1 MPLSKLQFT
10 PGINKEMTDLMDK
23 GGWSDGNLVRFRKGL
38 PEKIG
43 GWEKETST
51 SYLGTGRALLGWVAL
66 SSTKYLGLGT
76 TFKYYIKDGSSFDDI
91 TPIRS
96 TTSAGDVT
104 FSASNG
110 DATITVADT
119 AHGAVQND
127 FVTFSG
133 SASLG
138 GNVTAA
144 VLNQEYQIA
153 TIVNA
158 NSYTIEAKDTSGTTV
173 TANASDSGN
182 GGSSVVGAYQVNV
195 GLDVY
200 VPSTGWGAGTWGA
213 STWGSATAISE
224 AGQLRLWSHDAFGED
239 LIFNPRAGGVYYW
252 DESGG
257 TDNRAVAITSLSGAN
272 LAPTKGL
279 QTIVSDID
287 RHVIV
292 LGADPIVGSSRS
304 GSIDPLLIAFSDQE
318 SVTNWE
324 PTSTNTAGSLRLSS
338 GSQII
343 GGLRSRQEILIWTD
357 TSLYSMQFIGAPFTF
372 GLNLVN
378 ENVGLISPNGMI
390 NAPDGVYWMARDGFY
405 TYSGSVKRLVCSV
418 LNYVLDDFNNTQSFK
433 TLAFTNREFNEVGWF
448 YCSSS
453 SDEIDRYVT
462 YNYLEGAW
470 SIGNLSRTA
479 WIDDGV
485 FEKPRATGK
494 DSDGD
499 GYLYIHENAD
509 DDDGSPMDNVFIE
522 SGDIDIEEGNQL
534 AFIGRLIPDVKFFG
548 TTPTDGQINF
558 VLKTRNFP
566 GDSLTTNS
574 TNIIKSTT
582 QQTFT
587 RARGRQLV
595 LRVESDDDA
604 DTGSRTGFKWR
615 LGANRIDVRTDG
627 RR

>member
-43 GWEKETST
+43 GWEKAVTN
-51 SYLGTGRALLGWVAL
+51 SYLGTGRALLAWVDL
-66 SSTKYLGLGT
+66 DYTKYLGLGT
-76 TFKYYIKDGSSFDDI
+76 TFKYYVNAGADYFDV
-91 TPIRS
+91 TPIRATTTNGIVFAATDGS
-96 TTSAGDVT
+96 TTIT
-104 FSASNG
+104 
-110 DATITVADT
+110 ATDD
-119 AHGAVQND
+119 AHGAVVND
-127 FVTFSG
+127 FVTISG
-133 SASLG
+133 AVSLG
-138 GNVTAA
+138 GNITAA
-144 VLNQEYQIA
+144 VLNQEYQITAVPSADTFTFTA
-153 TIVNA
+153 TATA
-158 NSYTIEAKDTSGTTV
+158 NS
-173 TANASDSGN
+173 SDSGN
-182 GGSSVVGAYQVNV
+182 GGSGADAAYQINV

-213 STWGSATAISE
+213 GTWGSSSAISE
-224 AGQLRLWSHDAFGED
+224 TGQLRLWSHDAFGED
-239 LIFNPRAGGVYYW
+239 LIFNPRGGGIYYW

-257 TDNRAVAITSLSGAN
+257 TSSRAVAISSLSGAN
-272 LAPTKGL
+272 LTPTKGL

-292 LGADPIVGSSRS
+292 LGADPISGSSRS

-324 PTSTNTAGSLRLSS
+324 PTATNTAGSLRLSS
-338 GSQII
+338 GSQIV

-405 TYSGSVKRLVCSV
+405 VYSGSVKRLVCSV
-418 LNYVLDDFNNTQSFK
+418 LNYVLDDINNTQSFK

-494 DSDGD
+494 DSSGN
-499 GYLYIHENAD
+499 GYLYIHESTD

-522 SGDIDIEEGNQL
+522 SGDIDIEDGNQL
-534 AFIGRLIPDVKFFG
+534 GFVSRIIPDVKFFG

-574 TNIIKSTT
+574 TNNITSTT

-595 LRVESDDDA
+595 LRIQSDDDA
-604 DTGSRTGFKWR
+604 NSAARTGFRWR

>member
-23 GGWSDGNLVRFRKGL
+23 GGWADGNLVRFRKGL

-43 GWEKETST
+43 GWQKS
-51 SYLGTGRALLGWVAL
+51 SNSSFLGTGRALLAWVDL
-66 SSTKYLGLGT
+66 EYTKYLGLGT
-76 TFKYYIKDGSSFDDI
+76 TWKYYVSSGSDYSDI
-91 TPIRS
+91 TPIRA
-96 TTSAGDVT
+96 TTTNGIT
-104 FSASNG
+104 FAATNG
-110 DATITVADT
+110 SATITATDND
-119 AHGAVQND
+119 HGAVTND
-127 FVTFSG
+127 FVTISG
-133 SASLG
+133 AVSLG
-138 GNVTAA
+138 GNITAT
-144 VLNQEYQIA
+144 VLNKEYQVTSVPSADTFTFTA
-153 TIVNA
+153 TA
-158 NSYTIEAKDTSGTTV
+158 
-173 TANASDSGN
+173 TANGSDTGN
-182 GGSSVVGAYQVNV
+182 GGSGADAAYQINA

-213 STWGSATAISE
+213 GGFGSTTALTES
-224 AGQLRLWSHDAFGED
+224 GQLRLWSHDAFGED
-239 LIFNPRAGGVYYW
+239 LIINPRAGNIYYW
-252 DESGG
+252 DESSGE
-257 TDNRAVAITSLSGAN
+257 DNRAVAISTLGGAN

-279 QTIVSDID
+279 QVIVSDID
-287 RHVIV
+287 RHVVV

-318 SVTNWE
+318 SVTDWN
-324 PTSTNTAGSLRLSS
+324 PTATNTAGSLRLSS
-338 GSQII
+338 GSQIV

-390 NAPDGVYWMARDGFY
+390 NAPDGIYWMARDGFY

-418 LNYVLDDFNNTQSFK
+418 LNYVLDDINNTQSFK

-453 SDEIDRYVT
+453 SNEIDKYVT

-470 SIGNLSRTA
+470 SIGSLSRTA

-499 GYLYIHENAD
+499 SYVYTHESTD
-509 DDDGSPMDNVFIE
+509 DNDGSPMDNVFIE

-534 AFIGRLIPDVKFFG
+534 GFVSRIIPDVKFFG

-574 TNIIKSTT
+574 TNNITSTT
-582 QQTFT
+582 QQAFT

-595 LRVESDDDA
+595 LRVQSDDDA
-604 DTGSRTGFKWR
+604 TVGVRTGFKWR
-615 LGANRIDVRTDG
+615 LGANRIDIRTDG

>member
-1 MPLSKLQFT
+1 MPLTKLQFT

-23 GGWSDGNLVRFRKGL
+23 GGWSDGNLVRFRKGM

-43 GWEKETST
+43 GWEKAVTD
-51 SYLGTGRALLGWVAL
+51 SYLGTGRALLAWVDL
-66 SSTKYLGLGT
+66 EYTKYIGLGT
-76 TFKYYIKDGSSFDDI
+76 TFKYYINSGADYFDV
-91 TPIRS
+91 TPIRATTTNGIVFAATNGS
-96 TTSAGDVT
+96 TTIT
-104 FSASNG
+104 
-110 DATITVADT
+110 ATDND
-119 AHGAVQND
+119 HGAVVND
-127 FVTFSG
+127 FVTISG
-133 SASLG
+133 AVSLG
-138 GNVTAA
+138 GAITAA
-144 VLNQEYQIA
+144 VLNKEYQ
-153 TIVNA
+153 
-158 NSYTIEAKDTSGTTV
+158 V
-173 TANASDSGN
+173 TAVPSADTFTFTATATANGSDTGN
-182 GGSSVVGAYQVNV
+182 GGSGADAAYQINV

-213 STWGSATAISE
+213 GTWGSASALSE
-224 AGQLRLWSHDAFGED
+224 TGQLRLWSHDAFGED
-239 LIFNPRAGGVYYW
+239 LIINPRAGGIYYW

-257 TDNRAVAITSLSGAN
+257 TSARAVAISSLSGAN
-272 LAPTKGL
+272 LAPTLGL

-292 LGADPIVGSSRS
+292 LGADPIIGSARS
-304 GSIDPLLIAFSDQE
+304 GAIDPLLIAFSDQE

-338 GSQII
+338 GSQIV

-378 ENVGLISPNGMI
+378 ENVGLISPNAMA

-433 TLAFTNREFNEVGWF
+433 VLAFTNKEFNEVGWF
-448 YCSSS
+448 YTSSS
-453 SDEIDRYVT
+453 SEEIDSYVT

-470 SIGNLSRTA
+470 SIGKLSRTA
-479 WIDDGV
+479 WMDDGV

-499 GYLYIHENAD
+499 GYLYIHESSD
-509 DDDGSPMDNVFIE
+509 DDDGQPMDNVFIE

-534 AFIGRLIPDVKFFG
+534 AFVSRIIPDIKFFG

-566 GDSLTTNS
+566 GESLTTNS
-574 TNIIKSTT
+574 TSNITSTT
-582 QQTFT
+582 QQAFT

-595 LRVESDDDA
+595 LRIQSDDDA
-604 DTGSRTGFKWR
+604 TTSSRTGFKWR
-615 LGANRIDVRTDG
+615 SGANRIDVRTDG

>member
-1 MPLSKLQFT
+1 MPLTKLQFT
-10 PGINKEMTDLMDK
+10 AGINKEMTDLMDK
-23 GGWSDGNLVRFRKGL
+23 GGWADGNLVRFRKGL

-43 GWEKETST
+43 GWQKSNNS
-51 SYLGTGRALLGWVAL
+51 SYLGTGRALLAWVDL
-66 SSTKYLGLGT
+66 DYTKYIGLGT
-76 TFKYYIKDGSSFDDI
+76 TFKYYVNAGSDYFDV
-91 TPIRS
+91 TPIRA
-96 TTSAGDVT
+96 TTT
-104 FSASNG
+104 NG
-110 DATITVADT
+110 IVFAATNGSATITATDD
-119 AHGAVQND
+119 AHGAVVND

-133 SASLG
+133 AVSLG
-138 GNVTAA
+138 GAITAA
-144 VLNQEYQIA
+144 VLNQEYQ
-153 TIVNA
+153 
-158 NSYTIEAKDTSGTTV
+158 V
-173 TANASDSGN
+173 TAVPSANTFTFTATATANGSDTGN
-182 GGSSVVGAYQVNV
+182 GGSGADAAYQINV

-213 STWGSATAISE
+213 GTWGSSSALSE
-224 AGQLRLWSHDAFGED
+224 TGQLRLWSHDAFGED
-239 LIFNPRAGGVYYW
+239 LIINPRAGGIYYW

-257 TDNRAVAITSLSGAN
+257 TSARAVAISDLSGAN
-272 LAPTKGL
+272 LAPTLGL

-287 RHVIV
+287 RHVII
-292 LGADPIVGSSRS
+292 LGADPIVGSARS
-304 GSIDPLLIAFSDQE
+304 GAIDPLLIAFSDQE
-318 SVTNWE
+318 SVTDWN
-324 PTSTNTAGSLRLSS
+324 PTATNTAGSLRLSS
-338 GSQII
+338 GSQIV

-357 TSLYSMQFIGAPFTF
+357 TALYSMQFIGAPFTF

-418 LNYVLDDFNNTQSFK
+418 LNYVLDDINNTQSFK

-448 YCSSS
+448 YVSSS
-453 SDEIDRYVT
+453 SEEIDSYVT

-470 SIGNLSRTA
+470 SIGKLSRTA
-479 WIDDGV
+479 WMDDGV

-499 GYLYIHENAD
+499 NYLYIHESTD

-534 AFIGRLIPDVKFFG
+534 AFISRIIPDVKFFG

-566 GDSLTTNS
+566 GESLTTNS
-574 TNIIKSTT
+574 TNNITSTT
-582 QQTFT
+582 QQSFT

-595 LRVESDDDA
+595 LRVQSDDDA
-604 DTGSRTGFKWR
+604 DTGSRTGFRWR

>member
-1 MPLSKLQFT
+1 MPLTKLQFT
-10 PGINKEMTDLMDK
+10 AGINKEMTDLMDK
-23 GGWSDGNLVRFRKGL
+23 GGWADGNLVRFRKGL

-43 GWEKETST
+43 GWTKAVTN
-51 SYLGTGRALLGWVAL
+51 SYLGTGRALLAWVDL
-66 SSTKYLGLGT
+66 DYTKYIGLGT
-76 TFKYYIKDGSSFDDI
+76 TFKYYVNAGSDYFDV
-91 TPIRS
+91 TPIRA
-96 TTSAGDVT
+96 TTT
-104 FSASNG
+104 NG
-110 DATITVADT
+110 IVFAATNGSATITATDD
-119 AHGAVQND
+119 AHGAVVND

-133 SASLG
+133 AVSLG
-138 GNVTAA
+138 GAITAA
-144 VLNQEYQIA
+144 VLNQEYQVTA
-153 TIVNA
+153 VPNA
-158 NSYTIEAKDTSGTTV
+158 NTFTFTATA
-173 TANASDSGN
+173 TANGSDTGN
-182 GGSSVVGAYQVNV
+182 GGSGADAAYQINV

-213 STWGSATAISE
+213 GTWGSASALSQT
-224 AGQLRLWSHDAFGED
+224 GQLRLWSHDAFGED
-239 LIFNPRAGGVYYW
+239 LIINPRAGGVYYW
-252 DESGG
+252 DESSG
-257 TDNRAVAITSLSGAN
+257 TSARAVAISDLSGAN

-287 RHVIV
+287 RHVII
-292 LGADPIVGSSRS
+292 LGADPIVGSARS
-304 GSIDPLLIAFSDQE
+304 GAIDPLLIAFSDQE
-318 SVTNWE
+318 SVTDWN
-324 PTSTNTAGSLRLSS
+324 PTATNTAGSLRLSS
-338 GSQII
+338 GSQIV

-357 TSLYSMQFIGAPFTF
+357 TALYSMQFIGAPFTF

-418 LNYVLDDFNNTQSFK
+418 LNYVLDDINNTQSFK

-448 YCSSS
+448 YVSSS
-453 SDEIDRYVT
+453 SEEIDSYVT

-470 SIGNLSRTA
+470 SIGKLSRTA
-479 WIDDGV
+479 WMDDGV

-499 GYLYIHENAD
+499 NYLYIHESTD
-509 DDDGSPMDNVFIE
+509 DDDGLPMDNVFIE

-534 AFIGRLIPDVKFFG
+534 AFISRIIPDVKFFG

-566 GDSLTTNS
+566 GESLTTNS
-574 TNIIKSTT
+574 TNNITSTT
-582 QQTFT
+582 QQSFT

-595 LRVESDDDA
+595 LRVQSDDDA
-604 DTGSRTGFKWR
+604 NTGSRTGFRWR

>member
-23 GGWSDGNLVRFRKGL
+23 GGWADGNLVRFRKGL

-43 GWEKETST
+43 GWQKSKNS
-51 SYLGTGRALLGWVAL
+51 SYLGTGRALLAWVDL
-66 SSTKYLGLGT
+66 DYTKYLGLGT
-76 TFKYYIKDGSSFDDI
+76 TWKYYVSSGSDYSDI
-91 TPIRS
+91 TPIRA
-96 TTSAGDVT
+96 TTTNGIT
-104 FSASNG
+104 FAATNG
-110 DATITVADT
+110 SATITATDN
-119 AHGAVQND
+119 AHGAVVND
-127 FVTFSG
+127 FVTISG
-133 SASLG
+133 AVSLG
-138 GNVTAA
+138 GNITAT
-144 VLNQEYQIA
+144 VLNKEYQITSIPSADTFTFTA
-153 TIVNA
+153 TA
-158 NSYTIEAKDTSGTTV
+158 
-173 TANASDSGN
+173 TANGSDTGN
-182 GGSSVVGAYQVNV
+182 GGSGADAAYQINV

-213 STWGSATAISE
+213 GGWGSTTALTES
-224 AGQLRLWSHDAFGED
+224 GQLRLWSHDAFGED
-239 LIFNPRAGGVYYW
+239 LIINPRAGSIYYW
-252 DESGG
+252 DESSGE
-257 TDNRAVAITSLSGAN
+257 DNRAVAISTLGGAN

-279 QTIVSDID
+279 QVIVSDID

-318 SVTNWE
+318 SVTDWN
-324 PTSTNTAGSLRLSS
+324 PTATNTAGSLRLSS
-338 GSQII
+338 GSQIV

-390 NAPDGVYWMARDGFY
+390 NAPDGIYWMARDGFY

-418 LNYVLDDFNNTQSFK
+418 LNYVLDDINTTQSFK

-453 SDEIDRYVT
+453 SNEIDKYVT

-470 SIGNLSRTA
+470 SIGSLSRTA

-499 GYLYIHENAD
+499 GYVYTHEITD
-509 DDDGSPMDNVFIE
+509 DNDGSPMDNVFIE

-534 AFIGRLIPDVKFFG
+534 GFVSRIIPDVKFFG
-548 TTPTDGQINF
+548 KTPTDGQINF

-574 TNIIKSTT
+574 TNNITSTT
-582 QQTFT
+582 QQAFT

-595 LRVESDDDA
+595 LRVQSDDDA
-604 DTGSRTGFKWR
+604 TVGVRTGFKWR
-615 LGANRIDVRTDG
+615 LGANRIDIRTDG

>member
-1 MPLSKLQFT
+1 MPLTKLQFT

-43 GWEKETST
+43 GWTKAVTG
-51 SYLGTGRALLGWVAL
+51 SYLGTGRALTAWVDL
-66 SSTKYLGLGT
+66 DYTKYIGLGT
-76 TFKYYIKDGSSFDDI
+76 TFKYYVNAGSDYFDV
-91 TPIRS
+91 TPIRATTTNGIVFAATDGS
-96 TTSAGDVT
+96 TTIT
-104 FSASNG
+104 
-110 DATITVADT
+110 ATDD
-119 AHGAVQND
+119 AHGAVVND

-133 SASLG
+133 AVSLG
-138 GNVTAA
+138 GAITAA
-144 VLNQEYQIA
+144 VLNQEYQVTAVPSADTFTFTA
-153 TIVNA
+153 TATA
-158 NSYTIEAKDTSGTTV
+158 NS
-173 TANASDSGN
+173 SDSGN
-182 GGSSVVGAYQVNV
+182 GGSSADAAYQINV

-213 STWGSATAISE
+213 GTWGSASALSQT
-224 AGQLRLWSHDAFGED
+224 GQLRLWSHDAFGED
-239 LIFNPRAGGVYYW
+239 LIFNPRAGGIYYW
-252 DESGG
+252 DESSG
-257 TDNRAVAITSLSGAN
+257 TSSRAVAIDTLSGAN
-272 LAPTKGL
+272 LAPTLGL

-292 LGADPIVGSSRS
+292 LGADPIVGSARS
-304 GSIDPLLIAFSDQE
+304 GAIDPLLIAFSDQE
-318 SVTNWE
+318 SATNWE
-324 PTSTNTAGSLRLSS
+324 PTATNTAGSLRLSS
-338 GSQII
+338 GSQIV

-372 GLNLVN
+372 GINLVN

-405 TYSGSVKRLVCSV
+405 TYSGAVKRLVCSV
-418 LNYVLDDFNNTQSFK
+418 LNYVLDDINNTQSFK

-448 YCSSS
+448 YVSSS
-453 SDEIDRYVT
+453 SEEIDSYVT

-470 SIGNLSRTA
+470 SIGKLSRTA
-479 WIDDGV
+479 WMDDGV

-499 GYLYIHENAD
+499 GYLYTHELTD
-509 DDDGSPMDNVFIE
+509 DDDGAPMDNVFIE

-534 AFIGRLIPDVKFFG
+534 AFIGRIIPDVKFFG

-574 TNIIKSTT
+574 TSNITSTT
-582 QQTFT
+582 QQAFT

-595 LRVESDDDA
+595 LRIQSDDDA
-604 DTGSRTGFKWR
+604 DTGARTGFRWR

>member
-23 GGWSDGNLVRFRKGL
+23 GGWADGNLVRFRKGL

-43 GWEKETST
+43 GWQKSNNS
-51 SYLGTGRALLGWVAL
+51 SYLGTGRALLAWVDL
-66 SSTKYLGLGT
+66 DYTKYLGLGT
-76 TFKYYIKDGSSFDDI
+76 TWKYYVNSGSDYSDI
-91 TPIRS
+91 TPIRA
-96 TTSAGDVT
+96 TTTNGIT
-104 FSASNG
+104 FAATNG
-110 DATITVADT
+110 SATITATDND
-119 AHGAVQND
+119 HGAVTND
-127 FVTFSG
+127 FVTISG
-133 SASLG
+133 AVSLG
-138 GNVTAA
+138 GNITAT
-144 VLNQEYQIA
+144 VLNKEYQITSIPSADTFTFTA
-153 TIVNA
+153 TA
-158 NSYTIEAKDTSGTTV
+158 
-173 TANASDSGN
+173 TANGSDTGN
-182 GGSSVVGAYQVNV
+182 GGSGADAAYQINV

-213 STWGSATAISE
+213 GGWGSTTALSE
-224 AGQLRLWSHDAFGED
+224 TGQLRLWSHDAFGED
-239 LIFNPRAGGVYYW
+239 LIINPRAGNIYYW
-252 DESGG
+252 DESSGE
-257 TDNRAVAITSLSGAN
+257 DNRAVAISTLSGAN

-279 QTIVSDID
+279 QVIVSDID

-324 PTSTNTAGSLRLSS
+324 PTATNTAGSLRLSS
-338 GSQII
+338 GSQIV

-418 LNYVLDDFNNTQSFK
+418 LNYVLDDINTTQSFK

-453 SDEIDRYVT
+453 SEEIDRYVT

-499 GYLYIHENAD
+499 GYVYTHESTD

-534 AFIGRLIPDVKFFG
+534 GFVSRIIPDVKFFG

-566 GDSLTTNS
+566 GESLTTNS
-574 TNIIKSTT
+574 TNNITSTT

-595 LRVESDDDA
+595 LRVQSDDDA
-604 DTGSRTGFKWR
+604 ATGLRTGFKWR
-615 LGANRIDVRTDG
+615 LGANRIDIRTDG

>member
-23 GGWSDGNLVRFRKGL
+23 GGWADGNLVRFRKGL

-43 GWEKETST
+43 GWQKSNNS
-51 SYLGTGRALLGWVAL
+51 SYLGTGRALLAWVDL
-66 SSTKYLGLGT
+66 EYTKYLGLGT
-76 TFKYYIKDGSSFDDI
+76 TWKYYVNSGSDYSDI
-91 TPIRS
+91 TPIRA
-96 TTSAGDVT
+96 TTTNGIT
-104 FSASNG
+104 FAATNG
-110 DATITVADT
+110 SATITATDN
-119 AHGAVQND
+119 AHGAVVND
-127 FVTFSG
+127 FVTISG
-133 SASLG
+133 AVSLG
-138 GNVTAA
+138 GNITAT
-144 VLNQEYQIA
+144 VLNKEYQITSIPSADTFTFTA
-153 TIVNA
+153 TA
-158 NSYTIEAKDTSGTTV
+158 
-173 TANASDSGN
+173 TANASDESGT
-182 GGSSVVGAYQVNV
+182 GGSGADAAYQINV

-213 STWGSATAISE
+213 GGWGSTTALSE
-224 AGQLRLWSHDAFGED
+224 TGQLRLWSHDAFGED
-239 LIFNPRAGGVYYW
+239 LIINPRAGNIYYW
-252 DESGG
+252 DESSGE
-257 TDNRAVAITSLSGAN
+257 DNRAVAISTLSGAN

-279 QTIVSDID
+279 QVIVSDID

-324 PTSTNTAGSLRLSS
+324 PTATNTAGSLRLSS
-338 GSQII
+338 GSQIV

-378 ENVGLISPNGMI
+378 ENVGLISPSGMI
-390 NAPDGVYWMARDGFY
+390 NAPDAIYWMARDGFY

-418 LNYVLDDFNNTQSFK
+418 LNYVLDDINTTQSFK

-453 SDEIDRYVT
+453 SEEIDRYVT

-499 GYLYIHENAD
+499 GYVYTHESTD

-534 AFIGRLIPDVKFFG
+534 GFVSRIIPDVKFFG

-566 GDSLTTNS
+566 GESLTTNS
-574 TNIIKSTT
+574 TNNITSTT

-595 LRVESDDDA
+595 LRVQSDDDA
-604 DTGSRTGFKWR
+604 ATGLRTGFKWR
-615 LGANRIDVRTDG
+615 LGANRIDIRTDG

>member
-1 MPLSKLQFT
+1 MPLTKLQFT

-43 GWEKETST
+43 GWTKAVTD
-51 SYLGTGRALLGWVAL
+51 SYLGTGRALTAWVDL
-66 SSTKYLGLGT
+66 DYTKYIGLGT
-76 TFKYYIKDGSSFDDI
+76 TFKYYVNSGADYFDV
-91 TPIRS
+91 TPIRATTTNGIVFAATNGS
-96 TTSAGDVT
+96 TTIT
-104 FSASNG
+104 
-110 DATITVADT
+110 ATDDD
-119 AHGAVQND
+119 HGAVVND
-127 FVTFSG
+127 FVTISG
-133 SASLG
+133 AVSLG
-138 GNVTAA
+138 GAITAVVLNKEYQVTAVPSA
-144 VLNQEYQIA
+144 DTFTFTA
-153 TIVNA
+153 TA
-158 NSYTIEAKDTSGTTV
+158 
-173 TANASDSGN
+173 TANGSDTGN
-182 GGSSVVGAYQVNV
+182 GGSGADAAYQINV

-213 STWGSATAISE
+213 GTWGSASAISQT
-224 AGQLRLWSHDAFGED
+224 GQLRLWSHDAFGED

-257 TDNRAVAITSLSGAN
+257 TSARAVAISDLSGAN
-272 LAPTKGL
+272 LAPTLGL

-292 LGADPIVGSSRS
+292 LGADPIVGSARS
-304 GSIDPLLIAFSDQE
+304 GAIDPLLIAFSDQE

-338 GSQII
+338 GSQIV

-357 TSLYSMQFIGAPFTF
+357 TALYSMQFIGAPFTF

-418 LNYVLDDFNNTQSFK
+418 LNYVLDDINNTQSFK

-448 YCSSS
+448 YVSSS
-453 SDEIDRYVT
+453 SEEIDSYVT

-470 SIGNLSRTA
+470 SIGKLSRTA
-479 WIDDGV
+479 WMDDGV

-499 GYLYIHENAD
+499 NYLYIHESTD
-509 DDDGSPMDNVFIE
+509 DDDGLPMDNVFIE

-534 AFIGRLIPDVKFFG
+534 AFISRIIPDVKFFG

-566 GDSLTTNS
+566 GESLTTNS
-574 TNIIKSTT
+574 TNNITSTT
-582 QQTFT
+582 QQSFT

-595 LRVESDDDA
+595 LRVQSDDDA
-604 DTGSRTGFKWR
+604 NTGSRTGFRWR

>member
-43 GWEKETST
+43 GWEKAVTN
-51 SYLGTGRALLGWVAL
+51 SYLGTGRALLAWVDL
-66 SSTKYLGLGT
+66 DYTKYLGLGT
-76 TFKYYIKDGSSFDDI
+76 TFKYYVNAGADYFDV
-91 TPIRS
+91 TPIRATTTNGIVFAATDGS
-96 TTSAGDVT
+96 TTIT
-104 FSASNG
+104 
-110 DATITVADT
+110 ATDD
-119 AHGAVQND
+119 AHGAVVND
-127 FVTFSG
+127 FVTISG
-133 SASLG
+133 AVSLG
-138 GNVTAA
+138 GNITAA
-144 VLNQEYQIA
+144 VLNQEYQITAVPSADTFTFTA
-153 TIVNA
+153 TATA
-158 NSYTIEAKDTSGTTV
+158 NS
-173 TANASDSGN
+173 SDSGN
-182 GGSSVVGAYQVNV
+182 GGSGADAAYQINV

-213 STWGSATAISE
+213 GTWGSSSAISE
-224 AGQLRLWSHDAFGED
+224 TGQLRLWSHDAFGED
-239 LIFNPRAGGVYYW
+239 LIFNPRGGGIYYW

-257 TDNRAVAITSLSGAN
+257 TSSRAVAISSLSGAN
-272 LAPTKGL
+272 LTPTKGL

-292 LGADPIVGSSRS
+292 LGADPISGSSRS

-324 PTSTNTAGSLRLSS
+324 PTATNTAGSLRLSS
-338 GSQII
+338 GSQIV

-357 TSLYSMQFIGAPFTF
+357 TALYSMQFIGAPFTF

-405 TYSGSVKRLVCSV
+405 VYSGSVKRLVCSV
-418 LNYVLDDFNNTQSFK
+418 LNYVLDDINNTQSFK

-494 DSDGD
+494 DSSGN
-499 GYLYIHENAD
+499 GYLYIHESTD

-522 SGDIDIEEGNQL
+522 SGDIDIEDGNQL
-534 AFIGRLIPDVKFFG
+534 GFVSRIIPDVKFFG

-574 TNIIKSTT
+574 TNNITSTT

-595 LRVESDDDA
+595 LRIQSDDDA
-604 DTGSRTGFKWR
+604 ATGVRTGFRWR

>member
-23 GGWSDGNLVRFRKGL
+23 GGWADGNLVRFRKGL

-43 GWEKETST
+43 GWQKSNNS
-51 SYLGTGRALLGWVAL
+51 SYLGTGRALLAWVDL
-66 SSTKYLGLGT
+66 EYTKYLGLGT
-76 TFKYYIKDGSSFDDI
+76 TWKYYVNSGSDYSDI
-91 TPIRS
+91 TPIRA
-96 TTSAGDVT
+96 TTTNGIT
-104 FSASNG
+104 FAATNG
-110 DATITVADT
+110 SATITATDND
-119 AHGAVQND
+119 HGAVVND
-127 FVTFSG
+127 FVTISG
-133 SASLG
+133 AVSLG
-138 GNVTAA
+138 GNITAT
-144 VLNQEYQIA
+144 VLNKEYQITSIPSADTFTFTA
-153 TIVNA
+153 TA
-158 NSYTIEAKDTSGTTV
+158 
-173 TANASDSGN
+173 TANGSDTGN
-182 GGSSVVGAYQVNV
+182 GGSGADAAYQINV

-213 STWGSATAISE
+213 GGWGSTNALSE
-224 AGQLRLWSHDAFGED
+224 TGQLRLWSHDAFGED
-239 LIFNPRAGGVYYW
+239 LIINPRAGNIYYW
-252 DESGG
+252 DESSGE
-257 TDNRAVAITSLSGAN
+257 DNRAVAISTLSGAN

-279 QTIVSDID
+279 QVIVSDID

-324 PTSTNTAGSLRLSS
+324 PTATNTAGSLRLSS
-338 GSQII
+338 GSQIV

-378 ENVGLISPNGMI
+378 ENVGLISPSGMI
-390 NAPDGVYWMARDGFY
+390 NAPDAIYWMARDGFY

-418 LNYVLDDFNNTQSFK
+418 LNYVLDDINTTQSFK

-453 SDEIDRYVT
+453 SEEIDRYVT

-499 GYLYIHENAD
+499 GYVYIHESTD

-534 AFIGRLIPDVKFFG
+534 GFVSRIIPDVKFFG
-548 TTPTDGQINF
+548 TAPTDGQINF

-566 GDSLTTNS
+566 GESLTTNS
-574 TNIIKSTT
+574 TNNITSTT

-595 LRVESDDDA
+595 LRVQSDDDA
-604 DTGSRTGFKWR
+604 ATGLRTGFKWR
-615 LGANRIDVRTDG
+615 LGANRIDIRTDG

>member
-23 GGWSDGNLVRFRKGL
+23 GGWADGNLVRFRKGL

-43 GWEKETST
+43 GWQKSNNS
-51 SYLGTGRALLGWVAL
+51 SYLGTGRALLAWVDL
-66 SSTKYLGLGT
+66 DYTKYLGLGT
-76 TFKYYIKDGSSFDDI
+76 TWKYYVNSGSDYSDI
-91 TPIRS
+91 TPIRA
-96 TTSAGDVT
+96 TTTNGIT
-104 FSASNG
+104 FAATNG
-110 DATITVADT
+110 SATITATDNN
-119 AHGAVQND
+119 HGAVTND
-127 FVTFSG
+127 FVTISG
-133 SASLG
+133 AVSLG
-138 GNVTAA
+138 GNITAT
-144 VLNQEYQIA
+144 VLNKEYQITSIPSADTFTFTA
-153 TIVNA
+153 TA
-158 NSYTIEAKDTSGTTV
+158 
-173 TANASDSGN
+173 TANGSDTGN
-182 GGSSVVGAYQVNV
+182 GGSGADAAYQINV

-213 STWGSATAISE
+213 GGWGSTTALSE
-224 AGQLRLWSHDAFGED
+224 TGQLRLWSHDAFGED
-239 LIFNPRAGGVYYW
+239 LIINPRAGNIYYW
-252 DESGG
+252 DESSGE
-257 TDNRAVAITSLSGAN
+257 DNRAVAISTLSGAN

-279 QTIVSDID
+279 QVIVSDID

-318 SVTNWE
+318 SVTDWN
-324 PTSTNTAGSLRLSS
+324 PTATNTAGSLRLSS
-338 GSQII
+338 GSQIV

-390 NAPDGVYWMARDGFY
+390 NAPDGIYWMARDGFY

-418 LNYVLDDFNNTQSFK
+418 LNYVLDDINTTQSFK

-453 SDEIDRYVT
+453 SEEIDRYVT

-499 GYLYIHENAD
+499 GYVYTHESTD
-509 DDDGSPMDNVFIE
+509 DNDGSPMDNVFIE

-534 AFIGRLIPDVKFFG
+534 GFVSRIIPDVKFFG

-566 GDSLTTNS
+566 GESLTTNS
-574 TNIIKSTT
+574 TNNITSTT

-595 LRVESDDDA
+595 LRVQSDDDA
-604 DTGSRTGFKWR
+604 ATGLRTGFKWR
-615 LGANRIDVRTDG
+615 LGANRIDIRTDG

>member
-43 GWEKETST
+43 GWEKAVTN
-51 SYLGTGRALLGWVAL
+51 SYLGTGRALLAWVDL
-66 SSTKYLGLGT
+66 DYTKYLGLGT
-76 TFKYYIKDGSSFDDI
+76 TFKYYVNAGADYFDV
-91 TPIRS
+91 TPIRATTTNGIVFAATDGS
-96 TTSAGDVT
+96 TTIT
-104 FSASNG
+104 
-110 DATITVADT
+110 ATDD
-119 AHGAVQND
+119 AHGAVVND
-127 FVTFSG
+127 FVTISG
-133 SASLG
+133 AVSLG
-138 GNVTAA
+138 GNITAA
-144 VLNQEYQIA
+144 VLNQEYQITAVPSADTFTFTA
-153 TIVNA
+153 TATA
-158 NSYTIEAKDTSGTTV
+158 NS
-173 TANASDSGN
+173 SDSGN
-182 GGSSVVGAYQVNV
+182 GGSGADAAYQINV

-213 STWGSATAISE
+213 GTWGSSSAISE
-224 AGQLRLWSHDAFGED
+224 TGQLRLWSHDAFGED
-239 LIFNPRAGGVYYW
+239 LIFNPRGGGIYYW

-257 TDNRAVAITSLSGAN
+257 TSSRAVAISSLSGAN
-272 LAPTKGL
+272 LTPTKGL

-292 LGADPIVGSSRS
+292 LGADPISGSSRS

-324 PTSTNTAGSLRLSS
+324 PTATNTAGSLRLSS
-338 GSQII
+338 GSQIV

-405 TYSGSVKRLVCSV
+405 VYSGSVKRLVCSV
-418 LNYVLDDFNNTQSFK
+418 LNYVLDDINNTQSFK

-494 DSDGD
+494 DSSGN
-499 GYLYIHENAD
+499 GYLYIHESTD

-522 SGDIDIEEGNQL
+522 SGDIDIEDGNQL
-534 AFIGRLIPDVKFFG
+534 GFVSRIIPDVKFFG

-574 TNIIKSTT
+574 TNNITSTT

-595 LRVESDDDA
+595 LRIQSDDDA
-604 DTGSRTGFKWR
+604 ATGVRTGFRWR

>member
-23 GGWSDGNLVRFRKGL
+23 GGWADGNLVRFRKGL

-43 GWEKETST
+43 GWQKSNNS
-51 SYLGTGRALLGWVAL
+51 SYLGTGRALLAWVDL
-66 SSTKYLGLGT
+66 DYTKYLGLGT
-76 TFKYYIKDGSSFDDI
+76 TWKYYVNSGSDYSDI
-91 TPIRS
+91 TPIRA
-96 TTSAGDVT
+96 TTTNGIT
-104 FSASNG
+104 FAATNG
-110 DATITVADT
+110 SATITATDNN
-119 AHGAVQND
+119 HGAVTND
-127 FVTFSG
+127 FVTISG
-133 SASLG
+133 AVSLG
-138 GNVTAA
+138 GNITAT
-144 VLNQEYQIA
+144 VLNKEYQITSIPSADTFTFTA
-153 TIVNA
+153 TA
-158 NSYTIEAKDTSGTTV
+158 
-173 TANASDSGN
+173 TANGSDTGN
-182 GGSSVVGAYQVNV
+182 GGSGADAAYQINV

-213 STWGSATAISE
+213 GGWGSTTALTES
-224 AGQLRLWSHDAFGED
+224 GQLRLWSHDAFGED
-239 LIFNPRAGGVYYW
+239 LIINPRAGNIYYW
-252 DESGG
+252 DESSGE
-257 TDNRAVAITSLSGAN
+257 DNRAVAISTLSGAN

-279 QTIVSDID
+279 QVIVSDID

-324 PTSTNTAGSLRLSS
+324 PTATNTAGSLRLSS
-338 GSQII
+338 GSQIV

-378 ENVGLISPNGMI
+378 ENVGLISPSGMI
-390 NAPDGVYWMARDGFY
+390 NAPDAIYWMARDGFY

-418 LNYVLDDFNNTQSFK
+418 LNYVLDDINTTQSFK

-453 SDEIDRYVT
+453 SEEIDRYVT

-499 GYLYIHENAD
+499 GYVYIHESTD

-534 AFIGRLIPDVKFFG
+534 GFVSRIIPDVKFFG

-566 GDSLTTNS
+566 GESLTTNS
-574 TNIIKSTT
+574 TNNITSTT

-595 LRVESDDDA
+595 LRVQSDDDA
-604 DTGSRTGFKWR
+604 ATGLRTGFKWR
-615 LGANRIDVRTDG
+615 LGANRIDIRTDG

>member
-10 PGINKEMTDLMDK
+10 PGINKEMTDLVDK
-23 GGWSDGNLVRFRKGL
+23 GGWADGNLVRFRKGL

-43 GWEKETST
+43 GWEKSNNN
-51 SYLGTGRALLGWVAL
+51 SYLGTGRALLAWVDL
-66 SSTKYLGLGT
+66 DSTKYMGLGT
-76 TFKYYIKDGSSFDDI
+76 TFKYYVNLGSNYFDV
-91 TPIRS
+91 TPIRA
-96 TTSAGDVT
+96 TTTNGIV
-104 FSASNG
+104 FSATNG
-110 DATITVADT
+110 SATITATDN
-119 AHGAVQND
+119 AHGAVVND
-127 FVTFSG
+127 FVTISG
-133 SASLG
+133 AVSLG
-138 GNVTAA
+138 GNITAT
-144 VLNQEYQIA
+144 VLNKEYQITSIPSADTFTFTA
-153 TIVNA
+153 TA
-158 NSYTIEAKDTSGTTV
+158 
-173 TANASDSGN
+173 TANASDESGT
-182 GGSSVVGAYQVNV
+182 GGSGADAAYQINV

-200 VPSTGWGAGTWGA
+200 VPSTGWGAGTWGS
-213 STWGSATAISE
+213 STWGSAVALSE
-224 AGQLRLWSHDAFGED
+224 TGQLRLWSHDAFGED
-239 LIFNPRAGGVYYW
+239 LIFNPRAGGIYYW

-257 TDNRAVAITSLSGAN
+257 TDNRAVAISTLSGAN

-318 SVTNWE
+318 SVTEWE
-324 PTSTNTAGSLRLSS
+324 PTATNTAGSLRLSS
-338 GSQII
+338 GSQIV

-418 LNYVLDDFNNTQSFK
+418 LNYVLDDINTTQSFK

-453 SDEIDRYVT
+453 SEEIDRYVT
-462 YNYLEGAW
+462 YNYLEDVW

-499 GYLYIHENAD
+499 GYVYIHESTD
-509 DDDGSPMDNVFIE
+509 DDDGSPMDDVFIE

-534 AFIGRLIPDVKFFG
+534 GFVSRIIPDVKFFG

-566 GDSLTTNS
+566 GESLTTNS
-574 TNIIKSTT
+574 TNNITSTT
-582 QQTFT
+582 QQAFT

-604 DTGSRTGFKWR
+604 ATESRTGFKWR
-615 LGANRIDVRTDG
+615 LGANRIDIRTDG